1 MKIISKLGGIKEV
14 YEILKNFGWTKN
26 FHALYM
32 QIKRKQ
38 LSKEV
43 ILILLAFARQK
54 NLNIDPEDFYSNKG
68 GVND

>member
-1 MKIISKLGGIKEV
+1 MKIISELGGVKEV
-14 YEILKNFGWTKN
+14 YEILKNYGWTKN

-54 NLNIDPEDFYSNKG
+54 NLNIDLKDFYESGSDNA
-68 GVND
+68 